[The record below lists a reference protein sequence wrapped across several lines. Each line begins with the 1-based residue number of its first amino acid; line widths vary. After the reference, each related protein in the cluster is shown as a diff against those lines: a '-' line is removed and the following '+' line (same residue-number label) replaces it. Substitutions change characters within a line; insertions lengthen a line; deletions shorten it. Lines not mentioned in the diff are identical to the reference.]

1 MREGYAYAS
10 KRYASKITGV
20 CAAHTVRNSGISNGI
35 PGEELN
41 HITITIIAY
50 GHVKVIREHEQEVR
64 KNHGIYL
71 FSIELVN

>member
-1 MREGYAYAS
+1 MLV

-20 CAAHTVRNSGISNGI
+20 CAVHTVRNSGISNGI

-64 KNHGIYL
+64 KTMEYIFFQLNL
-71 FSIELVN
+71 